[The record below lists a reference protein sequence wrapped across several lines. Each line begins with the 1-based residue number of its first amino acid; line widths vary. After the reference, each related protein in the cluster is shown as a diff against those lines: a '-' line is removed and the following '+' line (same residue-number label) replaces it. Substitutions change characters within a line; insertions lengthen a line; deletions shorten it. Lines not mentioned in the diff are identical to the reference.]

1 MTCGLVHA
9 SYSLS
14 EWQALKLTF
23 FAPCKLYVSNYHS
36 VSFHLLHFKLVSC
49 NDAAS
54 YKCNNMGYCKIL
66 NSDQNV
72 LHFFSHIQVWN
83 CEAKIFLTFY
93 YYFIHWIHM
102 GHGKP
107 GKLCNLRIS
116 FSKPGKSWNLIFGHG
131 KSWKVMETLTSVWYR
146 YIESLQMSQ
155 HGESISMN
163 GVRFGG
169 HHNLCLLNWVR

>member
-9 SYSLS
+9 SYSLP

-23 FAPCKLYVSNYHS
+23 FAPCKLYIYNYDS
-36 VSFHLLHFKLVSC
+36 VSFHLLHLILVSF

-54 YKCNNMGYCKIL
+54 YKCNIGAIICCKIF

-72 LHFFSHIQVWN
+72 LHFFSHIHVWN

-93 YYFIHWIHM
+93 YYFVQWIHM
-102 GHGKP
+102 DHGKP

-116 FSKPGKSWNLIFGHG
+116 FSSPGKS
-131 KSWKVMETLTSVWYR
+131 
-146 YIESLQMSQ
+146 
-155 HGESISMN
+155 
-163 GVRFGG
+163 
-169 HHNLCLLNWVR
+169 